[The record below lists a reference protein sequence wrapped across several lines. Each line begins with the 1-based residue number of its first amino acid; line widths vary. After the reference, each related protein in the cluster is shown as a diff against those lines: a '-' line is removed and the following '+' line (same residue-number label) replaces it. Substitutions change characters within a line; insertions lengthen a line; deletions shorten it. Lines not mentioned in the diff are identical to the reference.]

1 MSALP
6 QAQKFVSFLVRHNAN
21 RKSSPH
27 GIVLPYLAVLE
38 YMVMVCR
45 WVTIWRACRNRKFY
59 GWSEPYDFLD
69 QSCARMFFVV
79 YGYGYGYGRP
89 VETLSEVQT
98 RTKALV

>member
-1 MSALP
+1 MSVLP
-6 QAQKFVSFLVRHNAN
+6 QAQKFVSFLVRRNAN

-27 GIVLPYLAVLE
+27 GIVLHYLAVLE

-45 WVTIWRACRNRKFY
+45 WVTIWRARRNRKFY

-89 VETLSEVQT
+89 VETLLVT
-98 RTKALV
+98 PGIAL